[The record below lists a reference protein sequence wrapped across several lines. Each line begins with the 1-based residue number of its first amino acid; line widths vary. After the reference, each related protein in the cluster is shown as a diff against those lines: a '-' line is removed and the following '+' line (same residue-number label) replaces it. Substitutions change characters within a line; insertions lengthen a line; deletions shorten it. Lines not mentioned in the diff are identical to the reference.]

1 MSLRELDARQKLL
14 AGVALLLILAH
25 LVFPSAGVDDT
36 SVILLVFLAVV
47 LYGNELTARLAEF
60 QTLAAEPTRAR
71 STPSEPEPA
80 EPGPSEPEPSEPEP
94 SEPEPAERPRTQSDL
109 CARIRQVAYQVEH
122 ARVAAS
128 TEDLP
133 NGGLSREVLDRIV
146 ERSAGEPRAALLL
159 LWSALEERL
168 RAATGARDSVSAA
181 RRLVEGGRAPV
192 QFADAF
198 DAFRKLRNDV
208 GQSLNGDVDEDALW
222 SIVDTGASLMALVPD
237 AVPEESPERSWV
249 P

>member
-80 EPGPSEPEPSEPEP
+80 EPEPSQPERAEPEPSEPEQ
-94 SEPEPAERPRTQSDL
+94 AERPRTQSDL
-109 CARIRQVAYQVEH
+109 CARVRQVAYQVEH

-133 NGGLSREVLDRIV
+133 NGGLSREVLDR
-146 ERSAGEPRAALLL
+146 

>member
-14 AGVALLLILAH
+14 AAVALLLILAH
-25 LVFPSAGVDDT
+25 LFFPSAGVDDT
-36 SVILLVFLAVV
+36 SIILLVFLAVV
-47 LYGNELTARLAEF
+47 LYGNELTAWLAEF
-60 QTLAAEPTRAR
+60 QTLAAEPRRAR
-71 STPSEPEPA
+71 STPSQPERA
-80 EPGPSEPEPSEPEP
+80 EPEPSEPEQAEP

-109 CARIRQVAYQVEH
+109 SARVRQVAYQVEH

-159 LWSALEERL
+159 LWSALEERM
-168 RAATGARDSVSAA
+168 RAATGARDSVWAA

-208 GQSLNGDVDEDALW
+208 AQATQGEVDEAAIW
-222 SIVDTGASLMALVPD
+222 SIVDIGASLMALVPD
-237 AVPEESPERSWV
+237 AVSEESPERSWV